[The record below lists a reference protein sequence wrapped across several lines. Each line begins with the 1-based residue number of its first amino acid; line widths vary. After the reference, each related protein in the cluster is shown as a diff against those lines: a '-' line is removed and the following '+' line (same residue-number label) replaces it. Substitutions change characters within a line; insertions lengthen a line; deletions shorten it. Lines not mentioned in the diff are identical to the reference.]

1 MKLFDKSFSVLQKV
15 GQSLMIPVSV
25 LPAAGLLVALG
36 RIMKDNFSHVFILK
50 NLGEI
55 FFSGGLAIFEQLP
68 VIFAMGVAVGFSQGA
83 GVAAL
88 SAGVGYFTL
97 MNVLKVMSGFNPGE
111 LAINTGVFGG
121 IAAGAISAH
130 LYNRYHQTQLNPIFG
145 FFSGKR
151 LVPILAAASCLLVGL
166 GLGVVWPPVQH
177 GIQAFGQSVL
187 TSEYGPAL
195 YAAGKRLLI
204 PLGLHHVY
212 YPPFLFEFGEFVNA
226 AGQTL
231 KGESARYF
239 GGDPTAGRFM
249 AAEFPIMLFGL
260 PMAALAMVL
269 RAPANKRK
277 IIGGVML
284 SAALT
289 SIITGIT
296 EPIEFAFIFVAPV
309 LFVLHVALAF
319 VSGMLTAQFD
329 IHLGYTFSA
338 SLIDF
343 VVGFFNQKNS
353 MALWFIVGPIIGACY
368 FAGFY
373 YLIGLLN
380 LKTVGREAE
389 ENMTASTANLAPTA
403 GNLATNILTALG
415 GSQNINSLDACITR
429 LRVTVN
435 NAEIVNKD
443 QFKAL
448 GAAGVM
454 NTGKNFQIIFGVQS
468 DKIKEEIKSLMH
480 QQPTTATT
488 PEAAASKNTNT
499 STPVTKSENSS
510 QLVSNLEFDGF
521 LIPIAGD
528 ILNIED
534 TPDETFSQKILG
546 EGFLINPVSGVV
558 CAPFDGE
565 VLHLFPTN
573 HAIVLKRA
581 DELEVLIHVGIDTV
595 KMKGH
600 GFKSFVN
607 IGDQV
612 KKGQKILEFDLALI
626 KQEAKSH
633 LTPIIFT
640 NPDKVIELPST
651 ANKEHSR
658 LMENQL

>member
-1 MKLFDKSFSVLQKV
+1 MKLFDKTFSTLQKV

-36 RIMKDNFSHVFILK
+36 RIMKDNFSHVFIFK
-50 NLGEI
+50 SLGEI

-97 MNVLKVMSGFNPGE
+97 MNVLKVMSGFNPNE

-121 IAAGAISAH
+121 IAAGSIAAY
-130 LYNRYHQTQLNPIFG
+130 LYNNYHQKQLNPIFG

-151 LVPILAAASCLLVGL
+151 LVPILTAASCLIIGL
-166 GLGVVWPPVQH
+166 GLGVMWPPIQH
-177 GIQAFGQSVL
+177 GIHSFGQSVL
-187 TSEYGPAL
+187 SSEFGPAM

-212 YPPFLFEFGEFVNA
+212 YPPFLFEFGEYVNA

-239 GGDPTAGRFM
+239 GGDPSAGRFM

-277 IIGGVML
+277 VIGGVML

-296 EPIEFAFIFVAPV
+296 EPIEFAFIFVAPI

-343 VVGFFNQKNS
+343 AVGFFNQKNS
-353 MALWFIVGPIIGACY
+353 WALWLLVGPIIGATY
-368 FAGFY
+368 FVGFY
-373 YLIGLLN
+373 YLIGFLN

-389 ENMTASTANLAPTA
+389 ESLEESATKKAISSGSLA
-403 GNLATNILTALG
+403 GNVLMALG
-415 GSQNINSLDACITR
+415 GTENINSLDACITR

-435 NAEIVNKD
+435 NPELVKKD
-443 QFKAL
+443 QFKML

-454 NTGKNFQIIFGVQS
+454 NTGRNYQIIFGVQS
-468 DKIKEEIKSLMH
+468 DKIKEKMRSLMS
-480 QQPTTATT
+480 TANH
-488 PEAAASKNTNT
+488 STNAYE
-499 STPVTKSENSS
+499 VTKAHKSMDMDTNSND
-510 QLVSNLEFDGF
+510 QLVSKLEFNDF
-521 LIPIAGD
+521 LVPIAGD

-546 EGFLINPVSGVV
+546 EGFLINPVSGIVA
-558 CAPFDGE
+558 APFDGE

-581 DELEVLIHVGIDTV
+581 DDLEVLIHIGIDTV
-595 KMKGH
+595 KMKGV
-600 GFKSFVN
+600 GFKNFVN
-607 IGDQV
+607 IGDQI
-612 KKGQKILEFDLALI
+612 KKGQKLLEFDLALV
-626 KQEAKSH
+626 KREAKSH

-640 NPDKVIELPST
+640 NPEKVIELPST
-651 ANKEHSR
+651 SKKDSSHLR
-658 LMENQL
+658 DNQI

>member
-1 MKLFDKSFSVLQKV
+1 MKFFDKSFTMLQKV

-36 RIMKDNFSHVFILK
+36 RILKDNFSDITILR

-55 FFSGGLAIFEQLP
+55 LFSGGLAIFEQLP

-97 MNVLKVMSGFNPGE
+97 LNVLKVISGFNPGE

-121 IAAGAISAH
+121 IAAGAVSAH
-130 LYNRYHQTQLNPIFG
+130 LYNAYHQTQLNPIFG

-151 LVPILAAASCLLVGL
+151 LVPILAAASCLILGL

-177 GIQAFGQSVL
+177 GIQSFGQSVL
-187 TSEYGPAL
+187 SSEFGPAL

-212 YPPFLFEFGEFVNA
+212 YPPFLFEFGEFINA

-239 GGDPTAGRFM
+239 GGDPTAGKFM
-249 AAEFPIMLFGL
+249 ASEFPIMLFGL

-269 RAPANKRK
+269 RAPVAKRK
-277 IIGGVML
+277 IVGGVML

-296 EPIEFAFIFVAPV
+296 EPIEFAFIFVAPI
-309 LFVLHVALAF
+309 LFVAHVALAF

-343 VVGFFNQKNS
+343 AVGFFNQKNS
-353 MALWFIVGPIIGACY
+353 WALWLVVGPIIGASY
-368 FAGFY
+368 FVSFY

-389 ENMTASTANLAPTA
+389 ESLDEKADKLMPTGRLAHD
-403 GNLATNILTALG
+403 ILQGLG
-415 GSQNINSLDACITR
+415 GADNITNLDACITR
-429 LRVTVN
+429 LRVTVM
-435 NAEIVNKD
+435 NAALVKKD
-443 QFKAL
+443 TFKAL
-448 GAAGVM
+448 GAAGTM
-454 NTGKNFQIIFGVQS
+454 GAGNNFQIIFGVQS
-468 DKIKEEIKSLMH
+468 DKIKEEMRTILAQSKF
-480 QQPTTATT
+480 QNAQPAAAETKKINPPAATSTKTTTA
-488 PEAAASKNTNT
+488 PELT
-499 STPVTKSENSS
+499 S
-510 QLVSNLEFDGF
+510 QLEFSGF
-521 LIPIAGD
+521 LVPIAGD
-528 ILNIED
+528 ILDIED

-546 EGFLINPVSGVV
+546 EGFLINPVSGIVS
-558 CAPFDGE
+558 APFDGE

-573 HAIVLKRA
+573 HAIVLKRS
-581 DELEVLIHVGIDTV
+581 DELEVLIHIGIDTV
-595 KMKGH
+595 KMKGE
-600 GFKSFVN
+600 GFKAHVN
-607 IGDQV
+607 IGDKV
-612 KKGQKILEFDLALI
+612 HKGQKLIEFDLALV
-626 KQEAKSH
+626 KQMAKSH

-640 NPDKVIELPST
+640 NPEKVIELPS
-651 ANKEHSR
+651 HSKKKSH
-658 LMENQL
+658 LIENQL